1 MEKDVKKSTAS
12 IFTIMKK
19 EQFNISLEDFV
30 ERVERKKQEKMTT
43 VKKEKICFT
52 ETDRQTDRN
61 KEMCNI
67 TTLIRDSCID
77 KQKHRQR
84 LRFGFLRQNKRKTEK
99 VSNFKRLEI
108 FLHSISPHKSIHI
121 DQIYC
126 FVRFKISVLFYILA
140 SFKGFFKY

>member
-1 MEKDVKKSTAS
+1 MKKDVKKSTAS

-43 VKKEKICFT
+43 VKKEKICFY
-52 ETDRQTDRN
+52 RQTDRN

-77 KQKHRQR
+77 KQKQRQR
-84 LRFGFLRQNKRKTEK
+84 LLCISTRDCTPFAGRNCK
-99 VSNFKRLEI
+99 V
-108 FLHSISPHKSIHI
+108 
-121 DQIYC
+121 
-126 FVRFKISVLFYILA
+126 A
-140 SFKGFFKY
+140 